1 MDLALF
7 EVRESS
13 ASESDEA
20 LVSSAYNLG
29 YFSQTGAVSEQ
40 IRLRLKMRKMELEA
54 EKKI

>member
-1 MDLALF
+1 MDLPLF